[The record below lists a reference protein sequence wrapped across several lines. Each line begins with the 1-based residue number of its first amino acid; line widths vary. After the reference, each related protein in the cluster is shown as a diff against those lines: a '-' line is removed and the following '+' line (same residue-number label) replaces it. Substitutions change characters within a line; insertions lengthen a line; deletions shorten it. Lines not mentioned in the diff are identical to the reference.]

1 MADETKIRVVGIG
14 AAGVKMLAKIS
25 AAKLANVQTVAV
37 DTDVARAEN
46 AVADKKLPLASPK
59 TSQGTGGDV
68 NLAKQTAVEYIQ
80 YLAKVARRT
89 QTLVLVGGL
98 GGGTASIVAPILAK
112 LAEAPTTVIA
122 LCAMPMEL
130 EGTTKNNIA
139 KKSFNFLKNK
149 CAAAI
154 ALPNELLL
162 NPDLG
167 VEESLERGNEAV
179 AGVVAALAAGFS
191 PSAFL
196 KIDAPAFAAAF
207 SKKDIGAGFACA
219 SAEAAGDAFEA
230 IKKSPMFSANFDRA
244 ETVLISIRCPKTAS
258 MNEIKSTLK
267 SGKDA
272 FNAENIIFS
281 LAPDVSISTF
291 EILAIA
297 TPAPAPAPQAA
308 GIVPAQVAVAES
320 PAAEAANTGE
330 VSFVSNEKPSAQV
343 QAGIPAQTSDVP
355 DSSLTRSPEPPADEV
370 DDLRDEDDKSVSAPA
385 PQTAAPVEYKPD
397 LPKESKKS
405 TAKEQMSF
413 VFDERG
419 LFENTPTNE
428 RKGIDID
435 IPTFTRKK
443 IKITLL

>member
-130 EGTTKNNIA
+130 EGTAKNNIA

-219 SAEAAGDAFEA
+219 SAEAAGDAFKA

-272 FNAENIIFS
+272 FNAENIIFA
-281 LAPDVSISTF
+281 LAPDASISVF

-297 TPAPAPAPQAA
+297 TPAPAPAPQEA
-308 GIVPAQVAVAES
+308 GIVPAHAES
-320 PAAEAANTGE
+320 PTAPDAEATTE
-330 VSFVSNEKPSAQV
+330 PISNEKPSAQV
-343 QAGIPAQTSDVP
+343 QAGIPAQTSEVP

-385 PQTAAPVEYKPD
+385 PQASAPVEYKPD

>member
-130 EGTTKNNIA
+130 EGTAKNNIA

-219 SAEAAGDAFEA
+219 SADTAGDAFEA

-297 TPAPAPAPQAA
+297 TPAPSPAPQAA
-308 GIVPAQVAVAES
+308 GTAPAQAES
-320 PAAEAANTGE
+320 PTAPDAEATTE
-330 VSFVSNEKPSAQV
+330 PISNEKPSAQV

-355 DSSLTRSPEPPADEV
+355 DSSLTRSPEPSADEV

-385 PQTAAPVEYKPD
+385 PQAAAPVEYKPD

>member
-130 EGTTKNNIA
+130 EGTAKNNIA

-219 SAEAAGDAFEA
+219 SADTAGDAFEA

-281 LAPDVSISTF
+281 LAPDASISVF

-297 TPAPAPAPQAA
+297 TPAPSPAPQEA
-308 GIVPAQVAVAES
+308 GIVPAHAES
-320 PAAEAANTGE
+320 PTAPDAEATTE
-330 VSFVSNEKPSAQV
+330 PISNEKPSAQV

-385 PQTAAPVEYKPD
+385 PQAAAPVEYKPD

>member
-37 DTDVARAEN
+37 DTDVARVEN

-59 TSQGTGGDV
+59 TAQGTGGNV
-68 NLAKQTAVEYIQ
+68 NLAKQTAVEYVQ
-80 YLAKVARRT
+80 YLAKAARRT

-98 GGGTASIVAPILAK
+98 GGGTASIVAPVLAK
-112 LAEAPTTVIA
+112 LAETPTTVIA

-162 NPDLG
+162 NPDLD
-167 VEESLERGNEAV
+167 VEESLERGNETV

-196 KIDAPAFAAAF
+196 KIDAPAFTAAF
-207 SKKDIGAGFACA
+207 AKKDIGAGFACA
-219 SAEAAGDAFEA
+219 PANAADEAFEA
-230 IKKSPMFSANFDRA
+230 IKKSPMFSAKFDRA
-244 ETVLISIRCPKTAS
+244 ETVLISIRCPKATS

-281 LAPDVSISTF
+281 LAPDASISTF

-297 TPAPAPAPQAA
+297 TPALSSAPQAA
-308 GIVPAQVAVAES
+308 AIDTAPTE
-320 PAAEAANTGE
+320 PDAAATTEPI
-330 VSFVSNEKPSAQV
+330 SNEKPQ
-343 QAGIPAQTSDVP
+343 QAFARSRAASPAQTSDAP
-355 DSSLTRSPEPPADEV
+355 DSSLTKTPDSPAEEV

-385 PQTAAPVEYKPD
+385 PQPAAPVEYKPD
-397 LPKESKKS
+397 LPKESTKS
-405 TAKEQMSF
+405 TTKEQMSF

>member
-130 EGTTKNNIA
+130 EGTAKNNIA

-219 SAEAAGDAFEA
+219 SADTAGDAFEA

-281 LAPDVSISTF
+281 LAPDASISVF

-297 TPAPAPAPQAA
+297 TPAPAPAPQEA
-308 GIVPAQVAVAES
+308 GIVPAHAES
-320 PAAEAANTGE
+320 PTAPDAEATTE
-330 VSFVSNEKPSAQV
+330 PISNEKPSAQV

-385 PQTAAPVEYKPD
+385 PQAAAPVEYKPD
-397 LPKESKKS
+397 LPKESKKT

>member
-46 AVADKKLPLASPK
+46 AAADKKLPLASPK
-59 TSQGTGGDV
+59 TAQGTGGDV

-98 GGGTASIVAPILAK
+98 GGGTASIVAPVLAK

-139 KKSFNFLKNK
+139 KKSFNFLKSK

-162 NPDLG
+162 NPNLG

-196 KIDAPAFAAAF
+196 KIDAPAFATAF
-207 SKKDIGAGFACA
+207 SKKDIGAGFARA
-219 SAEAAGDAFEA
+219 SADAVGEAFES
-230 IKKSPMFSANFDRA
+230 IKKSPMFSAKFDRA

-272 FNAENIIFS
+272 FNAENVIFS
-281 LAPDVSISTF
+281 LAPDARISTF

-297 TPAPAPAPQAA
+297 TPALSPAPQAA
-308 GIVPAQVAVAES
+308 AVDTAPTAPDAATTAE
-320 PAAEAANTGE
+320 PI
-330 VSFVSNEKPSAQV
+330 SNEKPQQAFAQA
-343 QAGIPAQTSDVP
+343 QAAAPAQTTDASLTQTP
-355 DSSLTRSPEPPADEV
+355 DSPAEEV

-385 PQTAAPVEYKPD
+385 PQPAAPVEYKPD

-405 TAKEQMSF
+405 TTKEQMSF